1 MAEVGIFFIFTKGM
15 SILRKFHFLIN
26 PISGGGLG
34 KEVFDFLPEIMRSMD
49 FKEDEW
55 KREFTVIDL
64 FEEQIRDALAGSECL
79 IAVGGDG
86 TMTAVFSV
94 LLQHEEFRQIKIG
107 LIPLGTGNDLARVL
121 NLYSALVDR
130 GLLYIVRKLVVAKH
144 RELDLW
150 QVNGK
155 FAMANYFSA
164 GIDAHIAHDFNRD
177 RKEGKIAG
185 NSVLKNK
192 LHYVKRFFAN
202 KNYRL
207 KSGELHIT
215 DEFGKKSIF
224 PLQNN
229 CTVIVGNIPSF
240 AGGSNPFGKSDMAD
254 GLLEVLRIKSINNFL
269 RAISIGASGYVIKA
283 KEIEIHLEKE
293 EFIQIDGEDFKDKLE
308 MPIFIKFGGKVN
320 MLHL

>member
-1 MAEVGIFFIFTKGM
+1 M
-15 SILRKFHFLIN
+15 SVSKKFHFLIN
-26 PISGGGLG
+26 PISGGGQG
-34 KEVFDFLPEIMRSMD
+34 KLVFDFLPEIMRSMD

-55 KREFTVIDL
+55 KREFSVIDL

-79 IAVGGDG
+79 IAIGGDG
-86 TMTAVFSV
+86 TMTAVLSV
-94 LLQHEEFRQIKIG
+94 LLRYEEFRHIKIG

-121 NLYSALVDR
+121 NLYSTLVER
-130 GLLYIVRKLVVAKH
+130 GLLYIVRKLVVAKS
-144 RELDLW
+144 REFDLW

-164 GIDAHIAHDFNRD
+164 GIDAHIAYDFNRD
-177 RKEGKIAG
+177 RAEGKIAG

-215 DEFGKKSIF
+215 DEFGKKKIF
-224 PLQNN
+224 SLQNN
-229 CTVIVGNIPSF
+229 CTVIAGNIQSF

-254 GLLEVLRIKSINNFL
+254 GLLEVLRIKSIQNFL
-269 RAISIGASGYVIKA
+269 RAISIGASRSVIRA
-283 KEIEIHLEKE
+283 KEIEIHLQKD

-308 MPIFIKFGGKVN
+308 MPICIKFGGKVN

>member
-1 MAEVGIFFIFTKGM
+1 MSKRASIAGIPK
-15 SILRKFHFLIN
+15 KFHFLIN
-26 PISGGGLG
+26 PISGGGQG

-55 KREFTVIDL
+55 KREFSVIDL
-64 FEEQIRDALAGSECL
+64 FEEQIKDALASSQCL

-86 TMTAVFSV
+86 TMTAVFDV
-94 LLQHEEFRQIKIG
+94 ILQHKEFSHIKIG

-130 GLLYIVRKLVVAKH
+130 GLLYIVRKLVVATS
-144 RELDLW
+144 REFDLW
-150 QVNGK
+150 HVNGK

-164 GIDAHIAHDFNRD
+164 GIDAHIAYDFNRD

-202 KNYRL
+202 KNYHL

-215 DEFGKKSIF
+215 DELGEKSIF
-224 PLQNN
+224 SLENN

-254 GLLEVLRIKSINNFL
+254 GLLEVLRIKSIQNFL
-269 RAISIGASGYVIKA
+269 RAISIGASNFVIKA
-283 KEIEIHLEKE
+283 KEIEIHLPKD
-293 EFIQIDGEDFKDKLE
+293 EFIQIDGEDFKNKLE
-308 MPIFIKFGGKVN
+308 MPICIKFGGKVN

>member
-1 MAEVGIFFIFTKGM
+1 MPD
-15 SILRKFHFLIN
+15 SHKFHFLIN
-26 PISGGGLG
+26 PISGGGQG

-55 KREFTVIDL
+55 KREFSVKEL
-64 FEEQIRDALAGSECL
+64 FEEQIKEALAGSECL

-94 LLQHEEFRQIKIG
+94 LLQHEEFRNIKIG

-130 GLLYIVRKLVVAKH
+130 GLLYLVRRLVVARH
-144 RELDLW
+144 RKFDLW

-164 GIDAHIAHDFNRD
+164 GVDAHIAHDFNRD
-177 RKEGKIAG
+177 RAEGKIAG

-192 LHYVKRFFAN
+192 WHYVKRFFAD
-202 KNYRL
+202 KDYHL

-215 DEFGKKSIF
+215 DELGKKITFS
-224 PLQNN
+224 LQNN
-229 CTVIVGNIPSF
+229 STVIVGNIPSF
-240 AGGSNPFGKSDMAD
+240 ASGSNPFGKSDMAD
-254 GLLEVLRIKSINNFL
+254 GLLEVLRIKSIWQFL
-269 RAISIGASGYVIKA
+269 RAISIGAGSHVIKA
-283 KEIEIHLEKE
+283 KEIEIHLEKG

-308 MPIFIKFGGKVN
+308 MPICIKFGGKVN

>member
-1 MAEVGIFFIFTKGM
+1 M
-15 SILRKFHFLIN
+15 SIFRKFHFLIN

-94 LLQHEEFRQIKIG
+94 LLRHEEFRQIKIG

-121 NLYSALVDR
+121 NLYSALVGR
-130 GLLYIVRKLVVAKH
+130 GLLYIVRKLVVAKS

-185 NSVLKNK
+185 NSVFKNK

-215 DEFGKKSIF
+215 DEFDKTKIF

-254 GLLEVLRIKSINNFL
+254 GLLEVLRIKSIKNFF
-269 RAISIGASGYVIKA
+269 RAISIGASSFVIKA
-283 KEIEIHLEKE
+283 KAIEIHLEKE

-308 MPIFIKFGGKVN
+308 MPISIKFGGKVK

>member
-1 MAEVGIFFIFTKGM
+1 MPA
-15 SILRKFHFLIN
+15 SHKFHFLIN
-26 PISGGGLG
+26 PISGGGQG

-55 KREFTVIDL
+55 KREFSTIDL
-64 FEEQIRDALAGSECL
+64 FEEQIREALAGSECL

-86 TMTAVFSV
+86 TMTAVFDV
-94 LLQHEEFRQIKIG
+94 ILQHKEFRHIKIG

-130 GLLYIVRKLVVAKH
+130 GLLYIVRRLVVAKSK
-144 RELDLW
+144 ELDLW

-164 GIDAHIAHDFNRD
+164 GIDAHIAYDFNRD

-202 KNYRL
+202 KDYHL

-215 DEFGKKSIF
+215 DELGKKKIF

-229 CTVIVGNIPSF
+229 STVIVGNIPSF

-254 GLLEVLRIKSINNFL
+254 GLLEVLRIKSIKNFL
-269 RAISIGASGYVIKA
+269 RAISIGAGSFVVKA
-283 KEIEIHLEKE
+283 KEIEIHLEKG

-308 MPIFIKFGGKVN
+308 MPICIKFGGKVN

>member
-1 MAEVGIFFIFTKGM
+1 MPISK
-15 SILRKFHFLIN
+15 KFHFLIN
-26 PISGGGLG
+26 PISGGGQG

-55 KREFTVIDL
+55 MREFSIKDL
-64 FEEQIRDALAGSECL
+64 FEEQIRDALASSQCL

-94 LLQHEEFRQIKIG
+94 LLRHEEFRHIKIG

-130 GLLYIVRKLVVAKH
+130 GLLYIVRKLVVANP

-164 GIDAHIAHDFNRD
+164 GIDAHIAYDFNRD
-177 RKEGKIAG
+177 RAEGRITG

-192 LHYVKRFFAN
+192 LHYVKRFFAD
-202 KNYRL
+202 KDYHL

-215 DEFGKKSIF
+215 DVFGKKSIF

-229 CTVIVGNIPSF
+229 CTVIAGNIPSF

-254 GLLEVLRIKSINNFL
+254 GLLEVLRIKSIGQFL
-269 RAISIGASGYVIKA
+269 RAISIGAGSFVTKA
-283 KEIEIHLEKE
+283 KEIEIHLEKD
-293 EFIQIDGEDFKDKLE
+293 EFIQIDGEDFKNKLE
-308 MPIFIKFGGKVN
+308 MPICIKFGGKVN